1 MKRKAPGDVFDIE
14 TDGFDYTKIHCIA
27 VDNGSKL
34 GATCSYE
41 AMRNYFSNATML
53 VGHNIYRFDIP
64 AVEKM
69 LGIKVKAKLVDTL
82 ALSWYL
88 EPKRVMHGL
97 ADYGEDYGI
106 PKPKVYD
113 WEGLSPEEYK
123 HRCKEDVKINTT
135 LWEKQWAKLLRMYET
150 EEEAWKLVDYLMFKM
165 ECAREQEERR
175 WKIDVPKATE
185 LRERLSGLHQE
196 AVTRLEEVMPDVP
209 VYTKKSKPKKPY
221 KQDGTLSAL
230 GEKWFALL
238 KEHDLPED
246 TEEMSYI
253 SSYNEPNAASDP
265 QIKAWLGGL
274 GWIPCTFKFKRD
286 KDTGDLRQ
294 IPQVRKKNDDN
305 EPILTPSVE
314 RLCEEEPAVRAL
326 QEVGVIKHRLDV
338 VSGFL
343 DNMDDEGYVQA
354 RIQGFTNT
362 LRFKHRV
369 VVNLPGVDK
378 PYGEELRGCLI
389 APEGYELCGSDMAA
403 LEDRT
408 KQHYMF
414 PHDPEYVET
423 MLEEGYCPHV
433 DIAVLAG
440 FLTKEQEER
449 HKTGEFIDK
458 EDKKTIKNGRKI
470 AKPVNYGGVYG
481 QGPEGLAR
489 ETGMPLS
496 QAKELNTV
504 YWQRNWSVKAIAE
517 EQIVRTFS
525 GEKWLK
531 NPLSGFWYSLRS
543 DKDRFSTLNQGT
555 GVYCFDTW
563 VMELKKKGIP
573 LIGQMHD
580 EVIAL
585 IKKGKRDKCIAA
597 FRDAIVK
604 VNQRIKMNRE
614 LDIDVQFGESYADI
628 H

>member
-1 MKRKAPGDVFDIE
+1 MKRKAPGNVFDIE

-34 GATCSYE
+34 GATCSYD
-41 AMRNYFSNATML
+41 AMRNYFSNAEML

-64 AVEKM
+64 AVEEM

-106 PKPKVYD
+106 PKPKVDD
-113 WEGLSPEEYK
+113 WVGLSPAEYK
-123 HRCKEDVKINTT
+123 NRCREDVKINTT

-185 LRERLSGLHQE
+185 LRGRLSGLHQE

-209 VYTKKSKPKKPY
+209 VYTKKTKPKKPY

-253 SSYNEPNAASDP
+253 SSYNKPNAASDP
-265 QIKAWLGGL
+265 QIKAWLAGL

-389 APEGYELCGSDMAA
+389 APEGYELCGSDMTA

-408 KQHYMF
+408 KQHYMI

-423 MLEEGYCPHV
+423 MNEEGYCPHV
-433 DIAVLAG
+433 DIAKVAG
-440 FLTKEQEER
+440 YVTDEEEKFYR
-449 HKTGEFIDK
+449 WY
-458 EDKKTIKNGRKI
+458 KKNK
-470 AKPVNYGGVYG
+470 
-481 QGPEGLAR
+481 
-489 ETGMPLS
+489 S
-496 QAKELNTV
+496 
-504 YWQRNWSVKAIAE
+504 
-517 EQIVRTFS
+517 
-525 GEKWLK
+525 
-531 NPLSGFWYSLRS
+531 
-543 DKDRFSTLNQGT
+543 
-555 GVYCFDTW
+555 
-563 VMELKKKGIP
+563 
-573 LIGQMHD
+573 
-580 EVIAL
+580 
-585 IKKGKRDKCIAA
+585 
-597 FRDAIVK
+597 
-604 VNQRIKMNRE
+604 
-614 LDIDVQFGESYADI
+614 
-628 H
+628 